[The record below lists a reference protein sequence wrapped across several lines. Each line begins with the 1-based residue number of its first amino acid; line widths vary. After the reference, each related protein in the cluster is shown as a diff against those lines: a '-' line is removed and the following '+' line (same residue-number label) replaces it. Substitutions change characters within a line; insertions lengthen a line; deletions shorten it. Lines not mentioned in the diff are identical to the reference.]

1 MAEKNHKML
10 EKALKILEYVSKNDG
25 LSLTEICNAVEI
37 PKGSAFILLN
47 TFVNMRYMK
56 KDKNGLYR
64 IDVGLFELGTRFV
77 DNNHFFRTAREVL
90 EGIVGTVDETAHLA
104 VLDGTDAVYVCKY
117 ECSHTVRMVSFVGKR
132 LPAHGSAIG
141 KALLSGLSEQEIHA
155 LYGDRELETFTPHT
169 VRDLEVLIEQVREV
183 RLCGFAVEHEES
195 TPGVECIAVP
205 LVSRHSGQVEA
216 AISISVPVSRSKGS
230 MEQFKEPLLGAKRSL
245 EILL

>member
-1 MAEKNHKML
+1 MAEKNHKIL
-10 EKALKILEYVSKNDG
+10 EKSLKMLDFVSKNDG
-25 LSLTEICNAVEI
+25 VSLTEICNAVEI

-64 IDVGLFELGTRFV
+64 TGIALFELGTRFV
-77 DNNHFFRTAREVL
+77 DNNEFFRTAREVL
-90 EGIVGTVDETAHLA
+90 EGLVRAVDETAHLA

-141 KALLSGLSEQEIHA
+141 KALLSGYTEAEIHT
-155 LYGDRELETFTPHT
+155 LYGDRELEIFTPHT
-169 VRDLEVLIEQVREV
+169 IRDLDVLIEQVRET
-183 RLCGFAVEHEES
+183 RLCGFAAEHEES
-195 TPGVECIAVP
+195 TPGVECVAVP
-205 LVSRHSGQVEA
+205 VVSRHSGQVEA
-216 AISISVPVSRSKGS
+216 AISISVPVSRSSGHL
-230 MEQFKEPLLGAKRSL
+230 EQFKEPLWNAKRSL